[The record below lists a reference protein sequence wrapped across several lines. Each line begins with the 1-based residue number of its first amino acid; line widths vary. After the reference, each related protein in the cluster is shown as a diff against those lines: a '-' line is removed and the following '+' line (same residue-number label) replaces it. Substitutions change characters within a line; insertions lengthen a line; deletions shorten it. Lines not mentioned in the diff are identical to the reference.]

1 MIDVGKATTGQFC
14 WVDLAATNA
23 DSAKEFYGRLLGWSP
38 AELSVNGGSFTRL
51 QLLGQD
57 VGSLFQMRQ
66 ADVADGV
73 PSHWTPYIRVGDVDT
88 IARRA
93 ASIGGK
99 VLVQPFEVEGVARIA
114 LILDSV
120 GAHVGLWEPLHGGK
134 EQEAYG

>member
-1 MIDVGKATTGQFC
+1 MIDVGKAATGQFC
-14 WVDLAATNA
+14 WVDLASTDA
-23 DSAKEFYGRLLGWSP
+23 DSAKAFYGRLLGWSP
-38 AELSVNGGSFTRL
+38 VELSVNGGSFTRL

-57 VGSLFQMRQ
+57 VGSLYQMRQ
-66 ADVADGV
+66 AHVADGV
-73 PSHWTPYIRVGDVDT
+73 PSHWTPYIRVNDVDT

-120 GAHVGLWEPLHGGK
+120 GAHVGLWEPLKANREMDYHG
-134 EQEAYG
+134 